1 MSAFINAIGT
11 ANPAHDIHEAF
22 LAFATSNLPE
32 GKSRVVFERMAAR
45 SGIAHRFSHMRP
57 GDLAAGEVDADRFYA
72 RGAFPSTAA
81 RMAQYEVHA
90 RDLALAAVARLVF
103 DAAAITH
110 LIVASCTGFTAPG
123 LDLHL
128 AHALGLRADVS
139 RTMISFMGCAA
150 AIPALRAADSFVRAN
165 TDAQVLVVNV
175 ELCSLHLRE
184 TDDVETALS
193 LMLFGD
199 GAAAALVSSVPE
211 GIEIGRFYSLI
222 LPNSADLI
230 TWHIGDQGFVMHLS
244 GKVPGRI
251 AGALRAD
258 ATKFENE
265 VALCDLP
272 LWAVHGGGRTV
283 LDAVELG
290 FGLPDAA
297 LRFAR
302 ATLHD
307 HGNMSSA
314 TIMFTLARILA
325 SDETGDGMAMA
336 FGPGLVAESFG
347 FKRL

>member
-1 MSAFINAIGT
+1 
-11 ANPAHDIHEAF
+11 
-22 LAFATSNLPE
+22 
-32 GKSRVVFERMAAR
+32 
-45 SGIAHRFSHMRP
+45 
-57 GDLAAGEVDADRFYA
+57 
-72 RGAFPSTAA
+72 
-81 RMAQYEVHA
+81 
-90 RDLALAAVARLVF
+90 
-103 DAAAITH
+103 
-110 LIVASCTGFTAPG
+110 
-123 LDLHL
+123 
-128 AHALGLRADVS
+128 
-139 RTMISFMGCAA
+139 
-150 AIPALRAADSFVRAN
+150 
-165 TDAQVLVVNV
+165 
-175 ELCSLHLRE
+175 
-184 TDDVETALS
+184 
-193 LMLFGD
+193 MLFGD

>member
-1 MSAFINAIGT
+1 MSAHINAIGT
-11 ANPAHDIHEAF
+11 AHPAHDIHDAF
-22 LAFATSNLPE
+22 IAFATSLLPE
-32 GKSRVVFERMAAR
+32 GKSRLVFERMAAR

-57 GDLAAGEVDADRFYA
+57 GNIAAGDVDAAGFYQ

-81 RMAQYEVHA
+81 RMVQYAHHA
-90 RDLALAAVARLVF
+90 RDLALAAVARLAF
-103 DAAAITH
+103 DPAAITH

-128 AHALGLRADVS
+128 AAALDLRADVS

-150 AIPALRAADSFVRAN
+150 AIPALRVADSFVRAN
-165 TDAQVLVVNV
+165 PDAQVLVVNV

-184 TDDVETALS
+184 TEDVETALS

-199 GAAAALVSSVPE
+199 GAAAALVTAQPS
-211 GIEIGRFYSLI
+211 GIEIGRFTALI

-244 GKVPGRI
+244 GQVPGRI
-251 AGALRAD
+251 AGALREQAEMFLRD
-258 ATKFENE
+258 AP
-265 VALCDLP
+265 A

-283 LDAVELG
+283 LDAVEIG
-290 FGLPDAA
+290 FNLNPDA
-297 LRFAR
+297 LRHAR
-302 ATLHD
+302 ATLLD

-325 SDETGDGMAMA
+325 SGETGRGMAMA
-336 FGPGLVAESFG
+336 FGPGMVAESFG